1 MLNIKVIYVDTS
13 NVSIERILSSSFLC
27 DSDLLE
33 LQRFKVEET
42 KKEKAYSTI
51 LKNKHVGNYQVNE
64 FGKPISDNTYFN
76 ISHSKGVVA
85 FVKDSLPIG
94 IDIEKIR
101 PVEDNLIDYIS
112 SKEEREYIKSDTN
125 FFEVWTSKESLTKNI
140 GTGIREK
147 IKEIPGLPLNGKK
160 EYKEKK
166 YYSKI
171 VKYKDSVISITR
183 ESEEPFDIIV
193 EEERI

>member
-1 MLNIKVIYVDTS
+1 MLNIKVIYVDTTD
-13 NVSIERILSSSFLC
+13 VSIERILSSSFLC

-51 LKNKHVGNYQVNE
+51 LKNKYVGEYRVNE
-64 FGKPISDNTYFN
+64 SGKPISDNAYFN
-76 ISHSKGVVA
+76 ISHSKGVVV

-94 IDIEKIR
+94 IDIERIR

-112 SKEEREYIKSDTN
+112 SKEEREYIKNDTN

-147 IKEIPGLPLNGKK
+147 IKEIPGLPLNGIK
-160 EYKEKK
+160 EYKERK

-171 VKYKDSVISITR
+171 MKYKDSVISITR